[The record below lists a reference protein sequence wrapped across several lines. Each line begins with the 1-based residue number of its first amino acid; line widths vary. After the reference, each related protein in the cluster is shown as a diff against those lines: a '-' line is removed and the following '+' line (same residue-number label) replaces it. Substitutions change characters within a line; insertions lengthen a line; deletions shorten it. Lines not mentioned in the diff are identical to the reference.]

1 MNIEYNSS
9 YGKFSSQEWR
19 SMINN
24 ALKTIKKTEL
34 GNLLVSEINKQCR
47 KPGIN
52 VTICSNPRYPTS
64 YHYPKITYH
73 GGKNDIHIIIPPYPY
88 ISKVETI
95 EKEMLPSYLIEDCDD
110 IIIKYLSS
118 ICNGIDV
125 SKKIIKSP
133 EILNNSNKT
142 IKKIDPFRVY
152 EIQKFEV
159 ILMHEMIHALRY
171 IMNVNSS
178 EVEEEGTIFG
188 VEGNTLTIDGKR
200 ITENTIRSEMGLN
213 MRINHNGIIIK
224 NK

>member
-1 MNIEYNSS
+1 
-9 YGKFSSQEWR
+9 
-19 SMINN
+19 MINN
-24 ALKTIKKTEL
+24 ALDIIKSTKS
-34 GNLLVSEINKQCR
+34 GNILVNEINKQCR

-52 VTICSNPRYPTS
+52 VTICSNPKYPTG

-73 GGKNDIHIIIPPYPY
+73 GGKNDIRIIIPPYPY

-95 EKEMLPSYLIEDCDD
+95 EREILPSYLIEDCDD
-110 IIIKYLSS
+110 IVIKYLTS
-118 ICNGIDV
+118 ISNGIDV
-125 SKKIIKSP
+125 SKKIVESP
-133 EILNNSNKT
+133 EIKNYTKETSKKT
-142 IKKIDPFRVY
+142 KPFKVY

-188 VEGNTLTIDGKR
+188 VEGNTLIIHDKR
-200 ITENTIRSEMGLN
+200 ITENTFRSEMGLN
-213 MRINHNGIIIK
+213 MRINHSGIIQK